1 MRVFREEAYRLA
13 HNLKDDGSGRKVLI
27 HALIGGLMSQL
38 SGAGFSSGAAGAGLN
53 EALINNLKGL
63 DPALAQIISGIIGAA
78 AAKAAG
84 GNAAAGA
91 SAAAAGTKWNYLLEW
106 QYRRMR
112 EELSKAATEEEKKAI
127 LERWEEIDN
136 AQEDRMR
143 EDMRKD
149 EYIIYS
155 TDSEEV
161 TQQKRA
167 KFAVL
172 YGDLHYSLTGETAYI
187 LPDTVV
193 IGHKNMTF
201 KEFAAVAHEGLDLA
215 GYVPGFGSAA
225 GAAETVL
232 YLAEGDYE
240 SAGSSAIGIIPFVKV
255 IKKAKKFLAPFKEIE
270 NKAPAHLPDG
280 HGNVENPLKQGQGAE
295 VSKTALDPNK
305 SVDKVLE
312 GAKPGNKTKG
322 PTTQYEKTG
331 GYGQAEKDFYSLDL
345 EKGSVRD

>member
-1 MRVFREEAYRLA
+1 M
-13 HNLKDDGSGRKVLI
+13 
-27 HALIGGLMSQL
+27 
-38 SGAGFSSGAAGAGLN
+38 
-53 EALINNLKGL
+53 
-63 DPALAQIISGIIGAA
+63 
-78 AAKAAG
+78 
-84 GNAAAGA
+84 
-91 SAAAAGTKWNYLLEW
+91 
-106 QYRRMR
+106 
-112 EELSKAATEEEKKAI
+112 
-127 LERWEEIDN
+127 
-136 AQEDRMR
+136 
-143 EDMRKD
+143 
-149 EYIIYS
+149 
-155 TDSEEV
+155 
-161 TQQKRA
+161 
-167 KFAVL
+167 
-172 YGDLHYSLTGETAYI
+172 TGETAYI

-255 IKKAKKFLAPFKEIE
+255 IKKAKKFLAPFKKIE

-345 EKGSVRD
+345 EKGSVRDRTDEKGKRIKTGRLRDGRNVNVRENSTEGHPTLEIQSGKNRIKVRYNN

>member
-1 MRVFREEAYRLA
+1 MNNKGEAWDIPLGDHGYKVKIPESGYVPYTVYDGNVTGAQQDDMFR
-13 HNLKDDGSGRKVLI
+13 DRKYIGKLI
-27 HALIGGLMSQL
+27 
-38 SGAGFSSGAAGAGLN
+38 
-53 EALINNLKGL
+53 
-63 DPALAQIISGIIGAA
+63 PA
-78 AAKAAG
+78 
-84 GNAAAGA
+84 
-91 SAAAAGTKWNYLLEW
+91 
-106 QYRRMR
+106 
-112 EELSKAATEEEKKAI
+112 
-127 LERWEEIDN
+127 
-136 AQEDRMR
+136 
-143 EDMRKD
+143 
-149 EYIIYS
+149 
-155 TDSEEV
+155 
-161 TQQKRA
+161 
-167 KFAVL
+167 
-172 YGDLHYSLTGETAYI
+172 TGESVPLKEQKDQT
-187 LPDTVV
+187 
-193 IGHKNMTF
+193 NSF

-255 IKKAKKFLAPFKEIE
+255 IKKAKKFLAPFKKIE

-345 EKGSVRD
+345 EKGSVRDRTDEKGKRIKTGRLRDGRNVNVRENSTEGHPTLEIQSGKNRIKVRYNN